1 MWLKFKQQDL
11 DNRMITPTLTLLIKS
26 ITTTTS
32 KLRQNKRNISSIAKL
47 NWISATQKFINSIT
61 LIQMYINSKVKFSQ
75 NTDERGKQNL
85 KEKKN
90 YENVILIPVSNG
102 HHLI

>member
-85 KEKKN
+85 KEKN
-90 YENVILIPVSNG
+90 YESVILIPVSTG